1 MSAARVTRI
10 IKAKPE
16 YGETGGNKDS
26 SPSRT
31 AMLVARSYIGDDS
44 SLGYAAEEG
53 IDGFMKRTI

>member
-16 YGETGGNKDS
+16 HGETGGNKDS

-44 SLGYAAEEG
+44 SLG
-53 IDGFMKRTI
+53 